1 MTCLGKEF
9 EIYSPLYRDN
19 IPEGITGKTLVCHDE
34 VVGKTFRDEG
44 VMCDIATFF
53 ELHDA
58 IKREGDRKIT
68 EEDEF
73 ASMVYEGGYD
83 TVAADI
89 CLKEL
94 VPDYKGNWVDLKCFA
109 ISGRI

>member
-1 MTCLGKEF
+1 
-9 EIYSPLYRDN
+9 
-19 IPEGITGKTLVCHDE
+19 
-34 VVGKTFRDEG
+34 
-44 VMCDIATFF
+44 MCDIATFF